1 MLNTAI
7 KYHAEAHLAHIDVI
21 REVHLA
27 LGHSQVATDVL
38 DVKLG
43 FLPLIL
49 INQTVVQQFLLK
61 LDHLF
66 FSAKC
71 SNLSLLNFDDPSLF
85 TAAIQ
90 TENHNQRVTLGC

>member
-1 MLNTAI
+1 MLNAII

-27 LGHSQVATDVL
+27 LGHSQVATYVF

-49 INQTVVQQFLLK
+49 IDQTVVQQFLLK

-71 SNLSLLNFDDPSLF
+71 SNLPLLDFDDLSLF
-85 TAAIQ
+85 TAPI
-90 TENHNQRVTLGC
+90 